1 MWQAPRPT
9 GDARRPFLPPCNP
22 FAPRAMR
29 DPDRPNRWRG
39 SIAANTCRRHPDS
52 LRAPALPAEWRCPA
66 EPRIIAPHVTRSR
79 SMLQFH
85 RLIVLLPAL
94 ALAVWAGAADAQWV
108 FLARR
113 AVGRIEQMSQKA
125 PDGKT
130 AFDTATVIVDV
141 PAARVYE
148 TVQKSLQ
155 AVAGITIISDDA
167 PTRRVEFTD

>member
-1 MWQAPRPT
+1 
-9 GDARRPFLPPCNP
+9 
-22 FAPRAMR
+22 
-29 DPDRPNRWRG
+29 
-39 SIAANTCRRHPDS
+39 
-52 LRAPALPAEWRCPA
+52 
-66 EPRIIAPHVTRSR
+66 
-79 SMLQFH
+79 MLQFD

-167 PTRRVEFTD
+167 PTRRVEFTDGSRNAAIQSIALGDKLTQILVSSAHVAGPDATTSTIVERIIGVCRRMNVECTPGA

>member
-1 MWQAPRPT
+1 
-9 GDARRPFLPPCNP
+9 
-22 FAPRAMR
+22 
-29 DPDRPNRWRG
+29 
-39 SIAANTCRRHPDS
+39 
-52 LRAPALPAEWRCPA
+52 
-66 EPRIIAPHVTRSR
+66 
-79 SMLQFH
+79 MLQFH

-155 AVAGITIISDDA
+155 AVAGITIVSDA
-167 PTRRVEFTD
+167 PTRRVGFTDGSRNAAIQSIALGDKLTQILVSSAHVAGPDATTSTIVERIIGVCRRMNVECTPGS

>member
-1 MWQAPRPT
+1 
-9 GDARRPFLPPCNP
+9 
-22 FAPRAMR
+22 
-29 DPDRPNRWRG
+29 
-39 SIAANTCRRHPDS
+39 
-52 LRAPALPAEWRCPA
+52 
-66 EPRIIAPHVTRSR
+66 
-79 SMLQFH
+79 MLQFH

-167 PTRRVEFTD
+167 PTRRVEFTDGARNAAIQSIALGDKLTQILVSSAHVAGPDATTSTIVERIIGVCRRMNVECTRGS